1 MKVKGKEVIGIT
13 EAMAVGPQPTGEDI
27 EHLAEEGYLTVIN
40 LRANDEKDMELN
52 PEEEGEIVR
61 GNGLRYSHIPVYLDD
76 MHEEEVDMFR
86 HDLKQLMGP
95 VYVHC
100 GQGGRA
106 AAFAMM
112 HYAVEKGLSPEAA
125 FQKAGELGLNIED
138 ERLRDFMRRY
148 ISSRQQN
155 KRDSKDEFD
164 VQEEGM
170 DFLE

>member
-1 MKVKGKEVIGIT
+1 MKVKGKEIVKIT
-13 EAMAVGPQPTGEDI
+13 EALSVGSQPTAEDV

-40 LRANDEKDMELN
+40 LRTDDEKDMEITT
-52 PEEEGEIVR
+52 EEEGEIVR
-61 GNGLRYSHIPVYLDD
+61 GNGLRYSHIPVFLDD
-76 MHEEEVDMFR
+76 LHEDEVDMFR

-95 VYVHC
+95 AYIHC

-138 ERLRDFMRRY
+138 GKLRDFMRRY
-148 ISSRQQN
+148 ITSRQQN